1 MKKKHTTYFLLF
13 ALLIVWGIIFYRII
27 KYISE
32 QKELPISNPKEVRSV
47 QKEVRDSVELDL
59 NYPDPFSGELNSVL
73 EQPPFSIKAGNGNR
87 VNLIQKNK
95 DTNSIKTGDNI
106 LYKGEITNKTSSSK
120 VYIISVS
127 GKTRVLS
134 SNKNDSI
141 FIVNDSKESL
151 MINYK
156 GNIKQIKK

>member
-1 MKKKHTTYFLLF
+1 MKKKYTTYFLLF

-32 QKELPISNPKEVRSV
+32 QKELPLSNPKEVRSV
-47 QKEVRDSVELDL
+47 QKEVRDSVVLDL

-73 EQPPFSIKAGNGNR
+73 EPQLPAKANYSNR
-87 VNLIQKNK
+87 YAQKHK
-95 DTNSIKTGDNI
+95 DTTTKIIKTDEKI

-120 VYIISVS
+120 VYIISVN

-134 SNKNDSI
+134 NNKNDSI
-141 FIVNDSKESL
+141 FIVNDLKESL